1 MKKLNYYRVE
11 SLDQFQKT
19 KIRAGNPIVPVLAVI
34 GTIIST
40 GKAMDKATEWF
51 LEGWNNPN

>member
-1 MKKLNYYRVE
+1 MKKLDYYGLQ
-11 SLDQFQKT
+11 SLEQFHKT
-19 KIRAGNPIVPVLAVI
+19 KIKGGNPIVPVLAVI

-40 GKAMDKATEWF
+40 GKAMDQATEWF

>member
-1 MKKLNYYRVE
+1 MKQLNYYRVE

-19 KIRAGNPIVPVLAVI
+19 KIQGGNPIVPVLAVI

-40 GKAMDKATEWF
+40 GKAMDQASEWF